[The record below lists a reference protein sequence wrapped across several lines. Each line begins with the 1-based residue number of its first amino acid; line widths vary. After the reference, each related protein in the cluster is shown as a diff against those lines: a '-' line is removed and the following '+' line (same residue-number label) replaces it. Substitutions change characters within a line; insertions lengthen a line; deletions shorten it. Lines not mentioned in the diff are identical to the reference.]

1 MSLLPTAP
9 DEPQPF
15 FRALVGVDIEV
26 IVARHKGT
34 SKAARI
40 AYSIASVA
48 LTADVGASSATAS
61 SSLARPD

>member
-1 MSLLPTAP
+1 MSLLSTAP

-26 IVARHKGT
+26 TVARHKGT
-34 SKAARI
+34 SKAARM
-40 AYSIASVA
+40 ACSIVSAA
-48 LTADVGASSATAS
+48 LTPDAGAPSATAS